1 MRQNGPM
8 STVTPMRSAAPD
20 DVEAVCE
27 TLALGFA
34 TDPVW
39 GDWAF
44 PGIDP
49 VDRVPL
55 QRSFWETAVRAAV
68 RYDGIR
74 MTPNAEAVAVWVPPG
89 VAELNPEEEAAATE
103 AVTRVCGAQAP
114 AVLEAF
120 SRFEAAMPA
129 ETEHWYLSL
138 LATHPD
144 HRGQGLGMRLVG
156 ETLAEC
162 DAAGIPAYLESTNP
176 VNLDRYRRAGFEVF
190 GGFEVPD
197 GPRVDQMWREPA
209 ESY

>member
-1 MRQNGPM
+1 
-8 STVTPMRSAAPD
+8 MRSATAD
-20 DVEAVCE
+20 DIDAVVE
-27 TLALGFA
+27 TLSLAFA

-44 PGIDP
+44 PLVDP
-49 VDRVPL
+49 ADRVHL
-55 QRSFWETAVRAAV
+55 HLSFWETAVRAAV

-89 VAELNPEEEAAATE
+89 VAELNAEEEAAAAE
-103 AVTRVCGAQAP
+103 AVLRVCGRQGP

-120 SRFEAAMPA
+120 ARFEAAMPS
-129 ETEHWYLSL
+129 ESEHWYLSL

-144 HRGQGLGMRLVG
+144 HRGHGLGMRLVG

-209 ESY
+209 GNH